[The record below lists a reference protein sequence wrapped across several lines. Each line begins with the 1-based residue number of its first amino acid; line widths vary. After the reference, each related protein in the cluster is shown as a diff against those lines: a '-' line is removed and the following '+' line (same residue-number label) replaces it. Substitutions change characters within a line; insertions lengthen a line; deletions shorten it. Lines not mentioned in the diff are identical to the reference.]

1 MGPRKQAT
9 RRSTRSQIK
18 KSEPVVEEEEQV
30 ISGPTT
36 SEGLLQSIGIT
47 QYVFELIDKQ
57 ASIADWIQWFV
68 LVFVANVIYVLFNDK
83 SKGDSFNVQY
93 LYDSIFT
100 LLCVVCQVAVVFH
113 HLWKKYKVTGQNAP
127 QLPELELIYAV
138 FIPLAI
144 ALMRSP
150 RNLVLV
156 AGSVALVSDLQE
168 LVKIGVSVL
177 LEIQLLTSHE
187 SIESLPF
194 VFVLAGPVWHV
205 TVTSLLKYVAPN
217 SFSKSERNILGTL
230 AVALV
235 LFINTQS
242 LVHLQILQ
250 KLMVSFSAATGVCYT
265 IYLVYE
271 NTDRNWAV
279 LAILQ
284 AAFYGIGVHLSIYFL
299 IPVLKEHP
307 FLWLQNY
314 IQETESR
321 WFIFQL
327 WLCGLFIVLPSLFI
341 IAPVFPLDVRRKVW
355 HFILF
360 AALSYPL
367 LVDPQIVALALI
379 GLFGLLLLV
388 ELQRALRIPPFGN
401 FFQQKFTDFLDE
413 KDIKGE
419 IVSSYLFLVLGVAL
433 PIWLDPEAPEAIA
446 GLVTV
451 GLGDS
456 FASLL
461 GKRIGANCWPGTK
474 KTVEGSVAFVTATAG
489 GLALFK
495 LLGQNDFS
503 YSNILCTAML
513 SAMVEGCTTMNDNLL
528 VPIFTYLC
536 LTVFKYF

>member
-1 MGPRKQAT
+1 MGPRKQANS
-9 RRSTRSQIK
+9 RSTRSQIK
-18 KSEPVVEEEEQV
+18 KSEPVVEEEKRV
-30 ISGPTT
+30 LSAPTT

-68 LVFVANVIYVLFNDK
+68 LVFVANVIYILFNDK

-100 LLCVVCQVAVVFH
+100 LLCVVSQVVVVFH
-113 HLWKKYKVTGQNAP
+113 HLWKKYKVTGKNAP

-168 LVKIGVSVL
+168 LVKIGVAML

-187 SIESLPF
+187 NTDSLPF
-194 VFVLAGPVWHV
+194 AFVLAGPVWHV
-205 TVTSLLKYVAPN
+205 AVTSLLEYVAPN

-230 AVALV
+230 AVSLV

-271 NTDRNWAV
+271 NTGRNWAV

-284 AAFYGIGVHLSIYFL
+284 AAFYTIGVHLSIYFL
-299 IPVLKEHP
+299 TPVLKENP
-307 FLWLQNY
+307 LLWLQNY

-341 IAPVFPLDVRRKVW
+341 IAPVFPLDMRRKVW
-355 HFILF
+355 HFVLF

-388 ELQRALRIPPFGN
+388 ELQRALRIPPLGS

-413 KDIKGE
+413 KDMKGE

-461 GKRIGANCWPGTK
+461 GKRVGANFWPGTK
-474 KTVEGSVAFVTATAG
+474 KTVEGSVAFATVTAG

-495 LLGQNDFS
+495 QLGQNDFS
-503 YSNILCTAML
+503 YSNIFCSAML

-536 LTVFKYF
+536 LTVFKHF